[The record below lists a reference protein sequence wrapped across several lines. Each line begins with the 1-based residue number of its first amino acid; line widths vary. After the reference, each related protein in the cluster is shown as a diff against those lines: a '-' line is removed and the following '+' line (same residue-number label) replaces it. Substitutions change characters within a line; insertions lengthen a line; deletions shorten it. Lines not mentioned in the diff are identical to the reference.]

1 MKTYKSES
9 DTRPSAWDKTSSEHV
24 VYHNYNVEE
33 VPATEEKPLHY
44 VYDVDEYSNKEFI
57 ALMDDIVAENTDAI
71 IELAEI
77 IGG

>member
-9 DTRPSAWDKTSSEHV
+9 VNIPQTWDKTSCPNC
-24 VYHNYNVEE
+24 VYHNTNIVE
-33 VPATEEKPLHY
+33 VPATEEAPVMFK
-44 VYDVDEYSNKEFI
+44 YDVTEYTNKEYI
-57 ALMDDIVAENTDAI
+57 NLMDDMLSENTDAI